1 MRHSFISYQV
11 AKTGD
16 VPRTALEAGN
26 SPEMIF
32 RHYRAVVDSQSAEQW
47 FGINPP
53 DGWMPTG
60 LKHGL
65 RERMRRLLAQDGAP
79 PFDIDSR
86 EA

>member
-1 MRHSFISYQV
+1 V

-32 RHYRAVVDSQSAEQW
+32 RHYRAVVDEPAAEEW
-47 FGINPP
+47 FGIMPP
-53 DGWMPTG
+53 KGWEPAG
-60 LKHGL
+60 LKQGL
-65 RERMRRLLAQDGAP
+65 RERMRRLLAQDVTP
-79 PFDIDSR
+79 PVDTKNS